1 MRDASAPGAGHV
13 PNGAYPFGYGTGL
26 GPGDPALHRTKHR
39 PRSWAGCQPAGS
51 WCDPG
56 VPPQKN
62 HIKQHRLCPN
72 LLPQLPAP
80 GKSFPFGLALP
91 NSERSR
97 TLPIPTARH
106 RVSRLL
112 PGPSRQRQ
120 ERWQSRGRRGG
131 QRARGSCRRMDGGR
145 EGGMDGGMED
155 EGRSSALFG
164 FVLKLKSKRGDSAI

>member
-1 MRDASAPGAGHV
+1 MLLPPGRGMSQMEHIPLGMVPGWDLGTRLYTAPSIARGAGPAANQQVPGATQG
-13 PNGAYPFGYGTGL
+13 F
-26 GPGDPALHRTKHR
+26 
-39 PRSWAGCQPAGS
+39 
-51 WCDPG
+51 
-56 VPPQKN
+56 PPQKN

-112 PGPSRQRQ
+112 PGPSRQR
-120 ERWQSRGRRGG
+120 
-131 QRARGSCRRMDGGR
+131 R
-145 EGGMDGGMED
+145 E
-155 EGRSSALFG
+155 
-164 FVLKLKSKRGDSAI
+164 